1 MITFARRLHHCGIA
15 IALCAFTLTGS
26 VSAQTTTAPSVQLIQ
41 QLEAQFGLT
50 DRQVRGALGALL
62 VYVRDRLPKKDF
74 DDFSKRIPNAEQIM
88 RDVKLQGVVTGPLD
102 NIEDYEKSLASVGI
116 GQPLASQFAPAV
128 VRYLAD
134 AGYYRE
140 RDILARALD

>member
-1 MITFARRLHHCGIA
+1 MRAIASRLSHCGFA
-15 IALCAFTLTGS
+15 VLLCVFGMFSSTN
-26 VSAQTTTAPSVQLIQ
+26 AQTATAPSVQLIQ
-41 QLEAQFGLT
+41 QLEGQFGLT

-74 DDFSKRIPNAEQIM
+74 DDFSKRIPNAAQIM
-88 RDVKLQGVVTGPLD
+88 QDVKLQGVVTGPLD
-102 NIEDYEKSLASVGI
+102 DIDDYENSLASVGI

-128 VRYLAD
+128 VRYLGD

-140 RDILARALD
+140 RDILARALN